1 LKKNQDAY
9 VVIKNF
15 LGLTENWFF
24 GVFDGHGTKGHKV
37 SHFVKKKLPEVIIN
51 NFVQENEQIFGTNGD
66 VSQKNA
72 RKSSNEADFQE
83 TGENIMNFSNECNRQ
98 LVDGNLLSKFSVPK
112 IKQVITNSILS
123 VDEELGEEALSS
135 GTTC

>member
-1 LKKNQDAY
+1 MKKNQDAY

-24 GVFDGHGTKGHKV
+24 GVFDGHGAKGHKV

-51 NFVQENEQIFGTNGD
+51 NFVRQNEQIFGTDGD
-66 VSQKNA
+66 ASQRDA
-72 RKSSNEADFQE
+72 RKSSNEANLQE
-83 TGENIMNFSNECNRQ
+83 TGENTGNFSNECNKQ
-98 LVDGNLLSKFSVPK
+98 LVDGNLLSKCSVPK
-112 IKQVITNSILS
+112 IKQVITDSILS